1 MLIFLASLIGALLII
16 PVLYFVPKNIT
27 LIGKLIVVALS
38 LLVVGV
44 SAVAQQVMPLWQA
57 TLCFILLGGLLAYFL
72 AKKNDLL
79 LVANEDEQLEAATG
93 LHLFKTETAIAS
105 QPSKQAHVDSD
116 DYLIEDDTIDLQ
128 YAAEHQNVSPAK
140 NTEEYDLQEL
150 DYIDVDPQFDETPT
164 DNQNTQPTQET
175 NISLDKK
182 EEGEMDSESWLDHVT
197 DEVTVEDNLTYE
209 DIEDEIIPVM
219 TEVEDE
225 NTKIVEHNLDTE
237 DVNDDL
243 LIELEDI
250 PEFEDVHEE
259 NRLEDLLA
267 EKSDLQEESPD
278 LIVTDELPV
287 IDNLENVIEEEEVQE
302 AIDEHHDEPLAVMDL
317 EDLLEEGSVPDIASL
332 DEENVSELPVIEDLE
347 DVLEE
352 RVVAE
357 EEAENLLSDEL
368 PVSQDLEDLLDD
380 QFLQID
386 QESDVLPEE
395 LPATHYNNDEVLE
408 ESIED
413 NHSAE
418 LVSIEDVVKEEQD
431 LNLEDLLV
439 DLKEEALHNEHSEEE
454 ELVREGAPQID
465 EASDV
470 HQLDDVF
477 NETDI
482 ADLVDLLSEFPETE
496 AKIATEIETIS
507 TDSDEAEEILMEET
521 SVEDEKTAEN
531 NEIPI
536 YNNEEIKE
544 NLKLKQRISYMF
556 IQDLELARD
565 VLDETS
571 YEAQLKSTLYDG
583 LPNNEYY
590 VVAKMLLEH
599 YKNTNQTT
607 AFDQLFADLRVRYE
621 SYPVL
626 VAELEFIEANN

>member
-38 LLVVGV
+38 LLVVVV

-93 LHLFKTETAIAS
+93 LNLFKAETAIAS

-197 DEVTVEDNLTYE
+197 DEVTVEDNLAHE
-209 DIEDEIIPVM
+209 DIEDEIVPVM
-219 TEVEDE
+219 TEIEDE
-225 NTKIVEHNLDTE
+225 NIKVVEQSLETE

-250 PEFEDVHEE
+250 PEFEDVQQE
-259 NRLEDLLA
+259 NLLEGLLI
-267 EKSDLQEESPD
+267 EKSDLKEESPD
-278 LIVTDELPV
+278 LVFTDELPV
-287 IDNLENVIEEEEVQE
+287 IDDLENVIEEEEVQE
-302 AIDEHHDEPLAVMDL
+302 EMDEHHDEPLAVMDL
-317 EDLLEEGSVPDIASL
+317 EDLLKEESAPDIASL

-357 EEAENLLSDEL
+357 EEGEKPLSDEL
-368 PVSQDLEDLLDD
+368 PVSQVLEDLSDD

-386 QESDVLPEE
+386 QEPNVLPEE
-395 LPATHYNNDEVLE
+395 LPVTHYKEEEVLE
-408 ESIED
+408 EAIED
-413 NHSAE
+413 DHSTE
-418 LVSIEDVVKEEQD
+418 LAIEDVVKEEQD
-431 LNLEDLLV
+431 LNLEDIFV
-439 DLKEEALHNEHSEEE
+439 DLDEEALHNEHSEEDA
-454 ELVREGAPQID
+454 LVGETAPQMD
-465 EASDV
+465 EASDID
-470 HQLDDVF
+470 QLDDVF
-477 NETDI
+477 DEADI
-482 ADLVDLLSEFPETE
+482 ADLVDLLSEVPETE
-496 AKIATEIETIS
+496 AKVATEIETIS
-507 TDSDEAEEILMEET
+507 TDSDEEEEILMEET
-521 SVEDEKTAEN
+521 SLQDEKTAEN

-571 YEAQLKSTLYDG
+571 YESQLKSTLYDG

>member
-93 LHLFKTETAIAS
+93 LNLFKAETAIAS

-175 NISLDKK
+175 NISLDKN
-182 EEGEMDSESWLDHVT
+182 EEGEMDSENWLDHVT
-197 DEVTVEDNLTYE
+197 DEVPVEDNLAHE
-209 DIEDEIIPVM
+209 DIEDEIAPVM
-219 TEVEDE
+219 TEGEDE
-225 NTKIVEHNLDTE
+225 NTKVVEQKLNTE
-237 DVNDDL
+237 SVNDDL

-250 PEFEDVHEE
+250 PEFEEVQEE
-259 NRLEDLLA
+259 NLLEDLLE

-278 LIVTDELPV
+278 LVFTDELPV
-287 IDNLENVIEEEEVQE
+287 IDDLENIIEEEEVQE

-317 EDLLEEGSVPDIASL
+317 DDLLEEESELEITSL
-332 DEENVSELPVIEDLE
+332 DEENVSELPVVEDLE

-352 RVVAE
+352 LVVAK
-357 EEAENLLSDEL
+357 EEAETSSSDEL
-368 PVSQDLEDLLDD
+368 PVSQDLENLLDD
-380 QFLQID
+380 QFLQTD
-386 QESDVLPEE
+386 QESDVLLEE
-395 LPATHYNNDEVLE
+395 FPVIDYNEEKVLE
-408 ESIED
+408 EEIED
-413 NHSAE
+413 DHFE
-418 LVSIEDVVKEEQD
+418 DLVSIEDVVKEEQD
-431 LNLEDLLV
+431 LNLENILV
-439 DLKEEALHNEHSEEE
+439 DLDEEAFNDHSEEE
-454 ELVREGAPQID
+454 ALVGEEELQTD

-482 ADLVDLLSEFPETE
+482 ADLVDLLSEVPETE
-496 AKIATEIETIS
+496 ANAATETVMIS
-507 TDSDEAEEILMEET
+507 TDSDEKEEILMEET
-521 SVEDEKTAEN
+521 SLQDEKTAEN

-565 VLDETS
+565 ILDETA
-571 YEAQLKSTLYDG
+571 YESQLKSTLYDG

-599 YKNTNQTT
+599 YKNTNQT
-607 AFDQLFADLRVRYE
+607 AVFDQLFADLRVRYE

>member
-93 LHLFKTETAIAS
+93 FNLFKTETAIAS
-105 QPSKQAHVDSD
+105 QPSKQAHLDSD

-140 NTEEYDLQEL
+140 NKEEYDLQEL
-150 DYIDVDPQFDETPT
+150 DYIDVDPQFDETST

-175 NISLDKK
+175 NISLVKK
-182 EEGEMDSESWLDHVT
+182 EEGEIESESWLDHVT
-197 DEVTVEDNLTYE
+197 DEVSVEDNLAHE
-209 DIEDEIIPVM
+209 NIQDEIVPVI

-225 NTKIVEHNLDTE
+225 NTKVVEHILDTE
-237 DVNDDL
+237 DVNDHL

-250 PEFEDVHEE
+250 PEFEDVQQE
-259 NRLEDLLA
+259 NLLEDLLI
-267 EKSDLQEESPD
+267 EKSDLQGESPS
-278 LIVTDELPV
+278 LVVTDELPV
-287 IDNLENVIEEEEVQE
+287 IDDLENVIEEEEVQE
-302 AIDEHHDEPLAVMDL
+302 AMDEHHDEPLAVMDL
-317 EDLLEEGSVPDIASL
+317 EDLLEEESAPDIVSL

-357 EEAENLLSDEL
+357 EEGEKPLTDEL

-380 QFLQID
+380 QFLQTD
-386 QESDVLPEE
+386 QESDVLPV
-395 LPATHYNNDEVLE
+395 TYYNKEEVLE
-408 ESIED
+408 EAIED
-413 NHSAE
+413 THSVE
-418 LVSIEDVVKEEQD
+418 LIAMEDVVKEEKD

-439 DLKEEALHNEHSEEE
+439 NLDEEGLHNERSEEA
-454 ELVREGAPQID
+454 ELVGGTVPQMN
-465 EASDV
+465 EASEID
-470 HQLDDVF
+470 QLDDVF
-477 NETDI
+477 DETNI
-482 ADLVDLLSEFPETE
+482 ADLVDLLSEVPETE
-496 AKIATEIETIS
+496 TKVAIEIETIS
-507 TDSDEAEEILMEET
+507 TGSDEEEEILMEET
-521 SVEDEKTAEN
+521 SVEDEKTTEN

-571 YEAQLKSTLYDG
+571 YEAQLQSTLYDG

-607 AFDQLFADLRVRYE
+607 SFEQLFADLRVRYE
-621 SYPVL
+621 TYPVL

>member
-93 LHLFKTETAIAS
+93 FNLFKTETAIAS

-140 NTEEYDLQEL
+140 NKEEYDLQEL
-150 DYIDVDPQFDETPT
+150 DYIDVDPQFDETST

-175 NISLDKK
+175 NISLVKK
-182 EEGEMDSESWLDHVT
+182 EEGEIESESWLDHVT
-197 DEVTVEDNLTYE
+197 DEVSVEDNLAHE
-209 DIEDEIIPVM
+209 NIEDEIVPVI
-219 TEVEDE
+219 TEAEDE
-225 NTKIVEHNLDTE
+225 NTKVVEHILDTE
-237 DVNDDL
+237 DVNDHL

-250 PEFEDVHEE
+250 PEFEDVQQE
-259 NRLEDLLA
+259 NLLEDLLI
-267 EKSDLQEESPD
+267 EKSDLQGESPD
-278 LIVTDELPV
+278 LVVTDELPV
-287 IDNLENVIEEEEVQE
+287 IDDLENVIEEEEVQE
-302 AIDEHHDEPLAVMDL
+302 AMDEHHDEPLAVMDL
-317 EDLLEEGSVPDIASL
+317 EDLLEEESAPDIVSL

-357 EEAENLLSDEL
+357 EEGEKPLTDEL
-368 PVSQDLEDLLDD
+368 PVSKDLEDLLDD
-380 QFLQID
+380 QFLQTD
-386 QESDVLPEE
+386 QESDVLPV
-395 LPATHYNNDEVLE
+395 TYYNKEEVLE
-408 ESIED
+408 EAIED
-413 NHSAE
+413 THSVE
-418 LVSIEDVVKEEQD
+418 LVAMEDVVKEEKD

-439 DLKEEALHNEHSEEE
+439 NLDEEGLHNERSEEA
-454 ELVREGAPQID
+454 ELVGGTVPQMN
-465 EASDV
+465 EASEID
-470 HQLDDVF
+470 QLDDVF
-477 NETDI
+477 DETNI
-482 ADLVDLLSEFPETE
+482 ADLVDLLSEVPETE
-496 AKIATEIETIS
+496 AKVATEIETIS
-507 TDSDEAEEILMEET
+507 TGSDEEEEILMEET
-521 SVEDEKTAEN
+521 SVEDEKTTEN

-571 YEAQLKSTLYDG
+571 YEAQLQSTLYDG

-607 AFDQLFADLRVRYE
+607 SFEQLFADLRVRYE
-621 SYPVL
+621 TYPVL

>member
-79 LVANEDEQLEAATG
+79 LVTNEDEQLEAATG
-93 LHLFKTETAIAS
+93 LNLFKAETAIAS

-140 NTEEYDLQEL
+140 NIEEYDLQEL

-164 DNQNTQPTQET
+164 DNQSTQPTQET
-175 NISLDKK
+175 SISLDKK
-182 EEGEMDSESWLDHVT
+182 EEGEMDSENWLDHIT
-197 DEVTVEDNLTYE
+197 DEGTVEDNLLHE
-209 DIEDEIIPVM
+209 DIEDKIVPVM

-225 NTKIVEHNLDTE
+225 NIKVVEQNLDTE
-237 DVNDDL
+237 NVNDDL

-250 PEFEDVHEE
+250 PEFEDVQEE
-259 NRLEDLLA
+259 NLLEDLLG

-278 LIVTDELPV
+278 LVFTDELPV
-287 IDNLENVIEEEEVQE
+287 IDDLENVIEEEEVQE
-302 AIDEHHDEPLAVMDL
+302 AIDEHRDEPLAVMDL
-317 EDLLEEGSVPDIASL
+317 DDLLEEESELEITSL
-332 DEENVSELPVIEDLE
+332 DEEKVSELTVVEDLE

-352 RVVAE
+352 LVVAK
-357 EEAENLLSDEL
+357 EEAETSSSDEL
-368 PVSQDLEDLLDD
+368 PVSQDLENLLDD
-380 QFLQID
+380 PFLQTD
-386 QESDVLPEE
+386 EESDVLLEE
-395 LPATHYNNDEVLE
+395 LPVIDYNEEKVLE
-408 ESIED
+408 EAIED
-413 NHSAE
+413 DHFEE

-431 LNLEDLLV
+431 LNLEDILV
-439 DLKEEALHNEHSEEE
+439 DLEEEAFNDHSEEE
-454 ELVREGAPQID
+454 ALVGEEELQTD

-482 ADLVDLLSEFPETE
+482 ADLVDLLSEVPETE
-496 AKIATEIETIS
+496 ANEATETVMIS
-507 TDSDEAEEILMEET
+507 TDSDEKEEILMEET
-521 SVEDEKTAEN
+521 SLQDEKTAEN

-565 VLDETS
+565 VLDETA
-571 YEAQLKSTLYDG
+571 YESQLKSTLYDG

-607 AFDQLFADLRVRYE
+607 VFDQLFADLRVRYE

>member
-93 LHLFKTETAIAS
+93 FNLFKTETAIAS

-140 NTEEYDLQEL
+140 NKEEYDLQEL
-150 DYIDVDPQFDETPT
+150 DYIDVDPQFDETST

-175 NISLDKK
+175 NISLVKK
-182 EEGEMDSESWLDHVT
+182 EEGEIESESWLDHVT
-197 DEVTVEDNLTYE
+197 DEVSVEDNLAHE
-209 DIEDEIIPVM
+209 NIEDEIVPVI
-219 TEVEDE
+219 TEAEDE
-225 NTKIVEHNLDTE
+225 NTKVVEHILDTE
-237 DVNDDL
+237 DVNDHL

-250 PEFEDVHEE
+250 PEFEDVQQE
-259 NRLEDLLA
+259 NLLEDLLI
-267 EKSDLQEESPD
+267 EKSDLQGESPD
-278 LIVTDELPV
+278 LVVTDELPV
-287 IDNLENVIEEEEVQE
+287 IDDLENVIEEEEVQE
-302 AIDEHHDEPLAVMDL
+302 AMDEHHDEPLAVMDL
-317 EDLLEEGSVPDIASL
+317 EDLLEEESAPDIVSL

-357 EEAENLLSDEL
+357 EEGEKPLTDEL

-380 QFLQID
+380 QFLQTD
-386 QESDVLPEE
+386 QESDVLPV
-395 LPATHYNNDEVLE
+395 TYYNKEEVLE
-408 ESIED
+408 EAIED
-413 NHSAE
+413 THSVE
-418 LVSIEDVVKEEQD
+418 LVAMEDVVKEEKD

-439 DLKEEALHNEHSEEE
+439 NLDEEGLHNERSEEA
-454 ELVREGAPQID
+454 ELVGGTVPQMN
-465 EASDV
+465 EASEID
-470 HQLDDVF
+470 QLDDVF
-477 NETDI
+477 DETNI
-482 ADLVDLLSEFPETE
+482 ADLVDLLSEVPETE
-496 AKIATEIETIS
+496 AKVATEIETIS
-507 TDSDEAEEILMEET
+507 TGSDEEEEILMEET
-521 SVEDEKTAEN
+521 SVEDEKTTEN

-571 YEAQLKSTLYDG
+571 YEAQLQSTLYDG

-607 AFDQLFADLRVRYE
+607 SFEQLFADLRVRYE
-621 SYPVL
+621 TYPVL

>member
-79 LVANEDEQLEAATG
+79 LVTNEDEQLEAATG
-93 LHLFKTETAIAS
+93 LNLFKAETAIAS

-140 NTEEYDLQEL
+140 NIEEYDLQEL

-175 NISLDKK
+175 SISLDKN
-182 EEGEMDSESWLDHVT
+182 EEGEMDSENWLDHIT
-197 DEVTVEDNLTYE
+197 DEGTVEDNLTYE

-225 NTKIVEHNLDTE
+225 NAKVVEQKLNTE
-237 DVNDDL
+237 SVNDDL

-250 PEFEDVHEE
+250 PEFEEVQEE
-259 NRLEDLLA
+259 NLLEDLLE

-278 LIVTDELPV
+278 LVFTDELPV
-287 IDNLENVIEEEEVQE
+287 IDDLENIIEEEEVQE
-302 AIDEHHDEPLAVMDL
+302 AIDEHHDEPLAAMDL
-317 EDLLEEGSVPDIASL
+317 EDLLEEESVPDIASL

-357 EEAENLLSDEL
+357 EEAEKPLSDEL
-368 PVSQDLEDLLDD
+368 PVSQGLEDLLDD
-380 QFLQID
+380 PFLQTD
-386 QESDVLPEE
+386 EESDVLLEE
-395 LPATHYNNDEVLE
+395 LPVIDYNEEKVLE
-408 ESIED
+408 EEIED
-413 NHSAE
+413 DHFEE

-431 LNLEDLLV
+431 LNLEDILV
-439 DLKEEALHNEHSEEE
+439 DLEEEAFNDHSEEE
-454 ELVREGAPQID
+454 ALVGEEELQTD

-482 ADLVDLLSEFPETE
+482 ADLVDLLSEVPETE
-496 AKIATEIETIS
+496 ANAATETVMIS
-507 TDSDEAEEILMEET
+507 TDSDEKEEILMEET
-521 SVEDEKTAEN
+521 SLQDEKTAEN

-565 VLDETS
+565 VLDETA
-571 YEAQLKSTLYDG
+571 YESQLKSTLYDG

-607 AFDQLFADLRVRYE
+607 VFDQLFADLRVRYE

>member
-93 LHLFKTETAIAS
+93 LNLFKAETAIAS

-140 NTEEYDLQEL
+140 NTQEYDLQEL

-175 NISLDKK
+175 NISLDKN
-182 EEGEMDSESWLDHVT
+182 EEGEMDSENWLDHVT
-197 DEVTVEDNLTYE
+197 DEVPVEDNLAHE
-209 DIEDEIIPVM
+209 DIEDEIAPVM
-219 TEVEDE
+219 TEGEDE
-225 NTKIVEHNLDTE
+225 NTKVVEQKLNTE
-237 DVNDDL
+237 SVNDDL

-250 PEFEDVHEE
+250 PEFEEVQEE
-259 NRLEDLLA
+259 NLLEDLLE

-278 LIVTDELPV
+278 LVFTDELPV
-287 IDNLENVIEEEEVQE
+287 IDDLENIIEEEEVQE
-302 AIDEHHDEPLAVMDL
+302 AIDEHHDEPLAAMDL
-317 EDLLEEGSVPDIASL
+317 DDLLEEESELEITSL
-332 DEENVSELPVIEDLE
+332 DEENVSELPVVEDLE

-352 RVVAE
+352 LVVAK
-357 EEAENLLSDEL
+357 EEAETSSSYEL
-368 PVSQDLEDLLDD
+368 PVSQDLENLLDD
-380 QFLQID
+380 QFLQTD
-386 QESDVLPEE
+386 QESDVLLEE
-395 LPATHYNNDEVLE
+395 FPVIDYNEEKVLE
-408 ESIED
+408 EEIDDDHFED
-413 NHSAE
+413 

-431 LNLEDLLV
+431 LNLEDILV
-439 DLKEEALHNEHSEEE
+439 DLDEEAFNDHSEEE
-454 ELVREGAPQID
+454 ALVGEEELQTD

-482 ADLVDLLSEFPETE
+482 ADLVDLLSEVPETE
-496 AKIATEIETIS
+496 ANAATETVMIS
-507 TDSDEAEEILMEET
+507 TDSDEKEEILMEET
-521 SVEDEKTAEN
+521 SLQDEKTAEN

-565 VLDETS
+565 ILDETA
-571 YEAQLKSTLYDG
+571 YESQLKSTLYDG

-599 YKNTNQTT
+599 YKNTNQT
-607 AFDQLFADLRVRYE
+607 AVFNQLFADLRVRYE